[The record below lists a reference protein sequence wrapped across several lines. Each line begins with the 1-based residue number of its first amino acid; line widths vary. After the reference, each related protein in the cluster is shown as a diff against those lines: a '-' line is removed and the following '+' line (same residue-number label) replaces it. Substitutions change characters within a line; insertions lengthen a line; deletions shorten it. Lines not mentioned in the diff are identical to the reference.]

1 MTVSLAVTSATDAAR
16 LSWSTDQG
24 DPAAG
29 WSVLR
34 CDVTAG
40 DAACTPTVEV
50 AELSSPTARSYNDL
64 ALESTR
70 DYYYI
75 VSDLSTPEDSATEG
89 PVNPSSGGA
98 RYVSRDEVKDRLGIQ
113 GDDDDDAVDSFIAT
127 AASYVD
133 SFGGTDYNDPEVW
146 PTVPDGVGRATLT
159 LAVRYYKR
167 PDMPFGVAG
176 SPDLVGE
183 INLSETDPDIAAM
196 LAGLRVRYPV
206 A

>member
-1 MTVSLAVTSATDAAR
+1 MVVSLAVVAGLGSAR

-29 WSVLR
+29 WSIFR
-34 CDVTAG
+34 CDVPLG
-40 DAACTPTVEV
+40 DPACIPGTKV
-50 AELSSPTARSYNDL
+50 ASVGLGSGRAYNDL
-64 ALESTR
+64 ALDQTR
-70 DYYYI
+70 DYFYF
-75 VSDLSTPEDSATEG
+75 VRDESTPEDSGTEG
-89 PVNPSSGGA
+89 PVNPTGVGP
-98 RYVSRDEVKDRLGIQ
+98 RYVTRDEVKDRLGIQ
-113 GDDDDDAVDSFIAT
+113 GTDDDDAVDLFIAT

-133 SFGGTDYNDPEVW
+133 SFAGTSFSDAAVW
-146 PTVPDGVGRATLT
+146 PTVPDGVTRATLT
-159 LAVRYYKR
+159 LAVRYWKR

-196 LAGLRVRYPV
+196 LAGLRLRYPV

>member
-1 MTVSLAVTSATDAAR
+1 VVLSLAVEAGKNSAR

-29 WSVLR
+29 WSIFR
-34 CDVTAG
+34 CNVPAG
-40 DAACTPTVEV
+40 DPACIPAATVL
-50 AELSSPTARSYNDL
+50 LSLLPEARAFGDL
-64 ALESTR
+64 ALDSAR
-70 DYYYI
+70 DYYY
-75 VSDLSTPEDSATEG
+75 VVRDESTPEDSADEG
-89 PVNPSSGGA
+89 PVAPTGGGP
-98 RYVSRDEVKDRLGIQ
+98 RYVTRDEVKTRLGIQ
-113 GDDDDDAVDSFIAT
+113 GSDDDDAVDLFIAT

-133 SFGGTDYNDPEVW
+133 SFAGTSFADAEIW
-146 PTVPDGVGRATLT
+146 PVVPPGATRATLT
-159 LAVRYYKR
+159 LAVRYWKR

-196 LAGLRVRYPV
+196 LAGLRQLYPM